1 MAQPCHPVATW
12 RWWQMCNLSE
22 VEFFIGVLTFL
33 PIDSDLTAWKKIILL
48 LLSDKNESYYFHTSW
63 STNKQGFG
71 NLDRKTSPIK
81 MWFKRNICKGSI
93 KMGLICD
100 VWKIYDCEKFPVS
113 FGRSDPRWNPR
124 WSERSEWNLGYE
136 SQRIIA
142 HRRCRLTSTRE
153 RNIVA
158 DRTHLRSSLVFTRH
172 HPTFAALHVGIR
184 RGPHLWCSL
193 V

>member
-1 MAQPCHPVATW
+1 MISFCQIKPRKAI
-12 RWWQMCNLSE
+12 RSSE
-22 VEFFIGVLTFL
+22 EHEIT
-33 PIDSDLTAWKKIILL
+33 DLFVKGFEDWVTEKII

-63 STNKQGFG
+63 STNKQGSG
-71 NLDRKTSPIK
+71 NLDRKTSPLIIK
-81 MWFKRNICKGSI
+81 RCGKRNIC
-93 KMGLICD
+93 
-100 VWKIYDCEKFPVS
+100 EKSQVS
-113 FGRSDPRWNPR
+113 FGRSGPRRNPR

>member
-1 MAQPCHPVATW
+1 
-12 RWWQMCNLSE
+12 
-22 VEFFIGVLTFL
+22 
-33 PIDSDLTAWKKIILL
+33 
-48 LLSDKNESYYFHTSW
+48 
-63 STNKQGFG
+63 
-71 NLDRKTSPIK
+71 

-113 FGRSDPRWNPR
+113 FGRSVPRRIVSQVRAEASSLAFCRTPETIALANPR
-124 WSERSEWNLGYE
+124 CSERSEWNLGHE

-184 RGPHLWCSL
+184 RGPHL
-193 V
+193 

>member
-1 MAQPCHPVATW
+1 MSFSYISKYEQTRLWKFITQNKPLNYKDSVQELYMLKKYLYGFYNPRRRIPLQNCLT
-12 RWWQMCNLSE
+12 SE
-22 VEFFIGVLTFL
+22 GRSKLACIMPNARDNG
-33 PIDSDLTAWKKIILL
+33 D
-48 LLSDKNESYYFHTSW
+48 NCHTSEH
-63 STNKQGFG
+63 Q
-71 NLDRKTSPIK
+71 R
-81 MWFKRNICKGSI
+81 C
-93 KMGLICD
+93 
-100 VWKIYDCEKFPVS
+100 V
-113 FGRSDPRWNPR
+113 PRWNPR